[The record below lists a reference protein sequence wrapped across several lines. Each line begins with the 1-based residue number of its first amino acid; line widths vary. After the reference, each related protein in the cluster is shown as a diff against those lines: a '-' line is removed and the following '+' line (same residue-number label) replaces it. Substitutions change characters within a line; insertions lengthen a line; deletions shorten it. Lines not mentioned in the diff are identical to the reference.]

1 MKINIG
7 ENKYW
12 KMIKFPLFFWF
23 FVALLLGFKGIFY
36 YTYTITIII
45 ISIRAIIE
53 DNRKKLNEEDS

>member
-12 KMIKFPLFFWF
+12 KMIKFPLFFWV

-36 YTYTITIII
+36 YTYTIMIII

-53 DNRKKLNEEDS
+53 DNRKKVNEENS